1 MASRNQRL
9 EDRKACFV
17 HAFASDLDETLDIKC
32 IIRDISAKG
41 CRIISSQIH
50 ELPDEIHLTPEDFD
64 RPLRGKIVW
73 RRKKAAGVM
82 LLGTSEQDDVQQKI
96 DAIFADCS
104 TDFDDFDGVVDVDDD
119 DDEILL
125 LTLTEKP
132 PTFSERLKRFIP
144 RRRR

>member
-1 MASRNQRL
+1 MASSNKRL

-32 IIRDISAKG
+32 IIRDISATG
-41 CRIISSQIH
+41 CRIVSSQIH

-82 LLGTSEQDDVQQKI
+82 LCGTFENDDVQQKI

-104 TDFDDFDGVVDVDDD
+104 TDFDNFDMDEDDD
-119 DDEILL
+119 DDDDILL
-125 LTLTEKP
+125 LTISEKP